1 MTEPNDDNPTA
12 ASSDLLPDKLY
23 YSISE
28 VSEHMGLKPSLLRFW
43 EKEFPQLKV
52 RKSRNGN
59 RQYTPK
65 DVEELKL
72 IYHLV
77 REKKYTLE
85 GARET
90 LKLRRKNVSQEAEML
105 EYMQHTRDFL
115 VRLRQAV
122 DRLPDS

>member
-1 MTEPNDDNPTA
+1 
-12 ASSDLLPDKLY
+12 
-23 YSISE
+23 
-28 VSEHMGLKPSLLRFW
+28 MGLKPSLLRFW